1 MYIDTRPLEEAFL
14 KRRAQFSTV
23 IVFKCRDPKRLEPLL
38 LFVESYYRERCSKR
52 NKSYRILL
60 YKVWGGLFEVTVV
73 IEADKTKINHMPVM
87 LSATGSSAL
96 LQAIAQSAGTVRSLD
111 VAISYVDSLM
121 QSEENICFVIYGLF
135 ERDNN
140 LIAFLR
146 NAIFTENYY
155 AKHHTIVLMLD
166 DPLAVLDEETLRYC
180 IYIEIPPSTD
190 QERETLV
197 RNILQELREQIRG
210 EVNIREIVEVTRGL
224 TLHETESIL
233 LESIFR
239 YRALRPDVIARYKNE
254 IVRKSGVVDIEESQ
268 YGFEAIGGYNTLK
281 QFIVNNIVKVLK
293 NPERAQ
299 RLGVRPPRGILLF
312 GPPGTGKTLFARALA
327 KELNLPFLRLRTER
341 IVSELYGR
349 TERNLARVIEIA
361 ESIAPCVLF
370 IDEVDRFGRRS
381 TIDTDSGTT
390 RRAFSILLEWLGDER
405 RRTIVVATTNV
416 PEMLDEAFIRV
427 GRFDYIIPVLYPDY
441 EARTDILRVHT
452 QIRRKVPLAE
462 DVDLSRIA
470 KMTELWTGAELEE
483 LVLRACRLAL
493 QEDSDTVTMKHFENA
508 LRTFRID
515 LEGRKRQLERYI
527 SLAEKYCNDAKF
539 IECLKREYER
549 ERSRLELLKDE
560 LGF

>member
-1 MYIDTRPLEEAFL
+1 M
-14 KRRAQFSTV
+14 KRRAQFSTI

-38 LFVESYYRERCSKR
+38 LYIDSYYSERCRKR
-52 NKSYRILL
+52 NETYKILL
-60 YKVWGGLFEVTVV
+60 YRVWGGLFEVEVSNND
-73 IEADKTKINHMPVM
+73 ISHRPVL
-87 LSATGSSAL
+87 LSGNTSSPL
-96 LQAIAQSAGTVRSLD
+96 LQSIAQSAATIRGLD
-111 VAISYVDSLM
+111 AALSYVDSLM
-121 QSEENICFVIYGLF
+121 QTERNICFVLYGLF

-146 NAIFTENYY
+146 NAIFTETYY
-155 AKHHTIVLMLD
+155 AKHHTIVLLLD

-190 QERETLV
+190 QEREALV
-197 RNILQELREQIRG
+197 RKVLQELNG
-210 EVNIREIVEVTRGL
+210 VVKDAVNVREIVEVTRGL

-239 YRALRPDVIARYKNE
+239 YRALKPDVIARYKNE
-254 IVRKSGVVDIEESQ
+254 IVRKSGVVDIEEPQ
-268 YGFEAIGGYNTLK
+268 FGFEAIGGYATLK

-293 NPERAQ
+293 NPEKAS
-299 RLGVRPPRGILLF
+299 RLGIRPPRGILLF

-349 TERNLARVIEIA
+349 TERNLAKAIEIA

-370 IDEVDRFGRRS
+370 IDEVDRFGRR
-381 TIDTDSGTT
+381 TAIDTDSGTT

-427 GRFDYIIPVLYPDY
+427 GRFDYIIPVLYPDL
-441 EARTDILRVHT
+441 EARVDILRVHT
-452 QIRRKVPLAE
+452 QVRRKVPLAE
-462 DVDLSRIA
+462 DVDLSKIA
-470 KMTELWTGAELEE
+470 KATELWTGAELEE

-493 QEDSDTVTMKHFENA
+493 QEDSDTVTMKHFEEA
-508 LRTFRID
+508 LRTFRVD
-515 LEGRKRQLERYI
+515 LESRKRQLEHYLK
-527 SLAEKYCNDAKF
+527 LAEKYCNDAEF
-539 IECLKREYER
+539 IKCLKREYER

>member
-14 KRRAQFSTV
+14 KRRAQFSTT

-38 LFVESYYRERCSKR
+38 LYIGSYYSERCRKR
-52 NKSYRILL
+52 NETYKILL
-60 YKVWGGLFEVTVV
+60 YRVWGGLFEVEVSNNDISYRHV
-73 IEADKTKINHMPVM
+73 L
-87 LSATGSSAL
+87 LSGNTSNPL
-96 LQAIAQSAGTVRSLD
+96 LQAIAQSAASIRGLD
-111 VAISYVDSLM
+111 VALSYVDSLM
-121 QSEENICFVIYGLF
+121 QTERNICFVLYGLF

-146 NAIFTENYY
+146 NAIFTETYY
-155 AKHHTIVLMLD
+155 AKHHTIVLLLD

-190 QERETLV
+190 QEREALV
-197 RNILQELREQIRG
+197 MKVLQELNG
-210 EVNIREIVEVTRGL
+210 VVKDAVNVREIVEVTRGL

-233 LESIFR
+233 LESIFK
-239 YRALRPDVIARYKNE
+239 YRSMRPDVIAHYKNE
-254 IVRKSGVVDIEESQ
+254 IVKKSGVIDIEEPQ

-293 NPERAQ
+293 NPDKAQ
-299 RLGVRPPRGILLF
+299 RLGIRPPRGILLF
-312 GPPGTGKTLFARALA
+312 GPPGTGKTLFTRALA

-349 TERNLARVIEIA
+349 TERNLARAVEIA

-370 IDEVDRFGRRS
+370 IDEVDRFGRRG

-427 GRFDYIIPVLYPDY
+427 GRFDYIIPVLYPDL
-441 EARTDILRVHT
+441 EARGDILRVHT
-452 QIRRKVPLAE
+452 QVKRKVPLAE
-462 DVDLSRIA
+462 DVDLSKIA
-470 KMTELWTGAELEE
+470 RATEFWTGAELEE

-493 QEDSDTVTMKHFENA
+493 QEDSDVVTMRHFEEA

-515 LEGRKRQLERYI
+515 LESRRRQLEHYLK
-527 SLAEKYCNDAKF
+527 LAEKYCNDAQF
-539 IECLKREYER
+539 LECLRKEYER
-549 ERSRLELLKDE
+549 ERSRLELLREE